1 MNLPVIPHS
10 QNIKMEIIRKCCP
23 PPSRTS
29 RYQAARLSQL
39 IEDLSVLEN
48 KISGW
53 RPSGLVL
60 GLVVVELKVSDNAP
74 LKLIEKLLLNLIDKL
89 VRN

>member
-1 MNLPVIPHS
+1 MLPPP
-10 QNIKMEIIRKCCP
+10 P

>member
-1 MNLPVIPHS
+1 MIPPYSVEH
-10 QNIKMEIIRKCCP
+10 RGAC
-23 PPSRTS
+23 
-29 RYQAARLSQL
+29 LSQL